1 MTNPRIYIEG
11 LPKTFENVD
20 QEESKKLR
28 KRPVPTEQE
37 ITEMLEKA
45 QGIENEYFRLRIQ
58 AIIGLLKIF
67 GKRRLELSLLEM
79 NDIQAEDNLLYVT
92 FTVVK
97 KHKRGLHQY
106 IEYLKK
112 KNDPDLLNKTLTQ
125 LEAEW
130 REWTLTEDGYKLKNT
145 KKPKVTPLTDKY
157 AKLVFNYYNFMKNN
171 YPTAKFM
178 FPSGKTLFGTN
189 YIIFPDKNLSGRQI
203 LNLIKDLDSTVWTHL
218 FRKGKGSEVARKYG
232 RTLES
237 VFMVKETLDLER
249 QETALRYIEE
259 NVPKLETGE
268 IA

>member
-1 MTNPRIYIEG
+1 VTNPRVYLEG
-11 LPKTFENVD
+11 KPKTFDNVD
-20 QEESKKLR
+20 QAESKKLR
-28 KRPVPTEQE
+28 DRPVLTEQE
-37 ITEMLEKA
+37 ISGMLEKA
-45 QGIENEYFRLRIQ
+45 ESIENEYFRLRIE

-79 NDIQAEDNLLYVT
+79 ADINAQSEMLYVT

-106 IEYLKK
+106 IAHLKK
-112 KNDPDLLNKTLTQ
+112 LGDLELLNKTLPQ

-130 REWTLTEDGYKLKNT
+130 HNWTLTESGYKLKRT
-145 KKPKVTPLTDKY
+145 KKPKVTPLKDKY
-157 AKLVFNYYNFMKNN
+157 AKLVFAYYSYMKAN
-171 YPTAKFM
+171 YPTAKFL
-178 FPSGKTLFGTN
+178 FPSGKAFFGN
-189 YIIFPDKNLSGRQI
+189 YIVFPEKNLSGRQI
-203 LNLIKDLDSTVWTHL
+203 LNLIKELEPTAWTHL

-249 QETALRYIEE
+249 QETALHYIEE

-268 IA
+268 T